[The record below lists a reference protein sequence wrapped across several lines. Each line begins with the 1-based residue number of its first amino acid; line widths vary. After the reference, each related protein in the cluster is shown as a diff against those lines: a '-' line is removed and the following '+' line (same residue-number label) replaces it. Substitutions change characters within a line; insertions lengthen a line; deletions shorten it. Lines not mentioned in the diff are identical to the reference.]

1 MGSNTLTPLPVL
13 NRNSSD
19 DEILGLP
26 TQPARRTGRHEE
38 KSEARDSNAQDSAT
52 RATDQLTLDF
62 ADAAGPQVTRRS
74 SATDGGDAD
83 ANATGQV
90 EPEHLRAALD
100 ANPELRDAWQDANA
114 YRKTSATSEEA
125 RAATAERLVTDGN
138 TMWARGHSFR
148 GISDLHRP
156 RGDCAGHRT
165 RMGLRPAAHGRLPGV
180 R

>member
-1 MGSNTLTPLPVL
+1 MGSNTLTPLLVL

-19 DEILGLP
+19 DEILGLL
-26 TQPARRTGRHEE
+26 TQPARRTGRREA

-52 RATDQLTLDF
+52 RATDQLALDF
-62 ADAAGPQVTRRS
+62 GDAAGPQLTHRS

-90 EPEHLRAALD
+90 EPERLRAALD
-100 ANPELRDAWQDANA
+100 ANPELRDAWQDASA
-114 YRKTSATSEEA
+114 YRETFATPEEA
-125 RAATAERLVTDGN
+125 RAATAERLVIDGD

-148 GISDLHRP
+148 EISDLHRP

-165 RMGLRPAAHGRLPGV
+165 RMGLCPDAHGRLPGV